1 MIARELR
8 VQRQIHQAAL
18 LDRLDFTNRRHRLR
32 TQLPMYNYTHTPRT
46 FGDEDASVG
55 GESDSPGNLQ
65 IGGDRLDSKLHGLP
79 ILSPRDS
86 YLAFATPR
94 RRRSATGAKQRQA
107 NQN

>member
-1 MIARELR
+1 M
-8 VQRQIHQAAL
+8 
-18 LDRLDFTNRRHRLR
+18 F
-32 TQLPMYNYTHTPRT
+32 NYTHTPSA

-55 GESDSPGNLQ
+55 GEGDSPGNLQ

-86 YLAFATPR
+86 YLAFAAAR
-94 RRRSATGAKQRQA
+94 RRRTATGVKQRQA